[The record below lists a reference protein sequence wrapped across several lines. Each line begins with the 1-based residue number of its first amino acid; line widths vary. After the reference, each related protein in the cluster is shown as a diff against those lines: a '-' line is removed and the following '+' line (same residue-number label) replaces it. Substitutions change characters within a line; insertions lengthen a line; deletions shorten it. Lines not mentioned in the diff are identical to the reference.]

1 LTIAMFRAFDNVYLS
16 LALCDLRYPLHGIR

>member
-1 LTIAMFRAFDNVYLS
+1 MFRAFDNVYLS